1 MNTQTERPAT
11 WRVVVAAILDFIT
24 VFAIGGYIIAKF
36 TGGTTDGGFSLSG
49 APALALFAL
58 IAAYFVVG
66 NKFFRGTLW
75 KHILG
80 TAKAA

>member
-1 MNTQTERPAT
+1 MDTQTDRPAT
-11 WRVVVAAILDFIT
+11 WRVVLAAILDFIM
-24 VFAIGGYIIAKF
+24 VFAIGGIIIAKF
-36 TGGTTDGGFSLSG
+36 TGGTTEGGFSLSG

-80 TAKAA
+80 TARAA

>member
-1 MNTQTERPAT
+1 MDTQTDRPVT

-24 VFAIGGYIIAKF
+24 VFGIGGYIVAKF

-49 APALALFAL
+49 APALVLFVL
-58 IAAYFVVG
+58 IAVYFVVG
-66 NKFFRGTLW
+66 NKYFRGTLW

-80 TAKAA
+80 TARAA